1 MWNLMNKPNKQNRD
15 RVIDREQVDSSGV
28 GGLGVLSKKK
38 KWLMDMDNNVVIEG
52 GSRRRYKG
60 DKW

>member
-1 MWNLMNKPNKQNRD
+1 MAYDFTHMWNLMNKPNKQNRD

-38 KWLMDMDNNVVIEG
+38 K
-52 GSRRRYKG
+52 
-60 DKW
+60 